1 MRIKAFTLYL
11 FAKTVWVCQVR
22 QLTRRAD
29 FFASRAR
36 CAIRSQLARCSPFSN
51 FVTGTRMHYLLLIRP
66 LHREREGV
74 REKDQYRELHVGR
87 GLTFSQ
93 ALLLEPNRPE
103 LHLGCSMP
111 VLVVLEA
118 IKFCCATGDFL
129 CFCVQYLSMIH
140 AHVRRGQCLMQLD
153 KLEDALTSFEAGVL
167 TGYFLNKTQ
176 NCFKFRGLFQSV
188 CPGCPSAGFTMHLCT
203 AKQGTPLHFMLSPG
217 SLRIAS

>member
-1 MRIKAFTLYL
+1 MGLSGSAADAESGFLRIQSSVCHP
-11 FAKTVWVCQVR
+11 FATCSVQSLLQFCDR
-22 QLTRRAD
+22 YAD
-29 FFASRAR
+29 A
-36 CAIRSQLARCSPFSN
+36 L
-51 FVTGTRMHYLLLIRP
+51 P
-66 LHREREGV
+66 LVDQATAQREREGV